1 VSGEHGGPDGTRRQ
15 GRLRKVKSKT
25 TILVLAAVLA
35 VGALWLRHYLSPGE
49 VVRRKLVST
58 VAAFEEER
66 LLAVMAA
73 VSRSYSDP
81 WGGDYETLAGNLRQ
95 LMESYEDLRVDL
107 VFGAIETRDDRVT
120 VGLEFVVSGRFQD
133 ERESV
138 LGSRAEPCTAVVLWR
153 KETPGWRLASTLDL
167 DIPELRDKLEQ
178 RRAGEGER

>member
-1 VSGEHGGPDGTRRQ
+1 M
-15 GRLRKVKSKT
+15 KSKT

-49 VVRRKLVST
+49 VVRRKLVSAA
-58 VAAFEEER
+58 AAFEEER

-81 WGGDYETLAGNLRQ
+81 WGGDYETVAGNLRQ
-95 LMESYEDLRVDL
+95 LMESYEELRVDL
-107 VFGAIETRDDRVT
+107 AFGAIEARDDRVT
-120 VGLEFVVSGRFQD
+120 VGLEFVVSGDSRGG
-133 ERESV
+133 RESV

-153 KETPGWRLASTLDL
+153 KETPGWRLASTIDL
-167 DIPELRDKLEQ
+167 DIPELRDELER